1 MRLVFELVIYLLQIY
16 VWVIIIRAILS
27 WLKINPSGIWFRIY
41 RFILEITEP
50 FLRIFRRII
59 PSVRIGRAYLDIS
72 FIVAVLAIQFII
84 FLLRLVIYRV
94 II

>member
-1 MRLVFELVIYLLQIY
+1 MRLVFEIIIRILQIY
-16 VWVIIIRAILS
+16 VWILIIRAVLS
-27 WLKINPSGIWFRIY
+27 WIRITPRGVWLKAY

-59 PSVRIGRAYLDIS
+59 PSIRIGDAYLDIS
-72 FIVAVLAIQFII
+72 FIIAIIVIQIII
-84 FLLRLVIYRV
+84 FLLRMLMFRA